1 MADTRIQAHDMH
13 TDTHYTPYT
22 NTNKTPHTNTQ
33 YTLLTN
39 THYTLHTNAH
49 YILHTNTQYKYNILY
64 ISFATERQNNW
75 TLSLKQCS
83 YKENLALGEFH
94 RD

>member
-1 MADTRIQAHDMH
+1 MTDTRIQALEMH

-22 NTNKTPHTNTQ
+22 NTNNTHH
-33 YTLLTN
+33 TN
-39 THYTLHTNAH
+39 THYTLHTNTH
-49 YILHTNTQYKYNILY
+49 YKYNILY

-83 YKENLALGEFH
+83 YKENSALGEFQ
-94 RD
+94 RG

>member
-1 MADTRIQAHDMH
+1 MADTRIQALDMH

-22 NTNKTPHTNTQ
+22 NTNNTPH
-33 YTLLTN
+33 TN
-39 THYTLHTNAH
+39 THYTLHTNTH
-49 YILHTNTQYKYNILY
+49 YKYNILN

-94 RD
+94 RG